1 MANRYED
8 KVASVSKALTIMELL
23 SKDPQGMGLVEI
35 SNLAGMNKTTV
46 YRLLTSLMEK
56 EYVEQDE
63 KSGKYSLGL
72 KILSVASAL
81 YEKMDIRAVVRK
93 HAQELLNGFPGTLL
107 VTKEINGEFFLADV
121 LPLDE
126 RNVLSLRVGGVLKEG
141 TLIQRTFQ
149 VNKALWQPGRSILSV
164 PEDPEV
170 RRENKQILIQGYAE
184 SQADIGEVAAVA
196 APVFDFSRNVA
207 YVVSM
212 HASVLREKR
221 VQSEWILTLLK
232 FANAL
237 SNDLGYAG
245 YV

>member
-35 SNLAGMNKTTV
+35 SNQAGMNKTTV

-107 VTKEINGEFFLADV
+107 VTKEISGEFFLAV
-121 LPLDE
+121 SSWKRRLPL
-126 RNVLSLRVGGVLKEG
+126 S
-141 TLIQRTFQ
+141 
-149 VNKALWQPGRSILSV
+149 A
-164 PEDPEV
+164 
-170 RRENKQILIQGYAE
+170 
-184 SQADIGEVAAVA
+184 
-196 APVFDFSRNVA
+196 
-207 YVVSM
+207 
-212 HASVLREKR
+212 
-221 VQSEWILTLLK
+221 
-232 FANAL
+232 
-237 SNDLGYAG
+237 
-245 YV
+245 

>member
-23 SKDPQGMGLVEI
+23 SKEPQGMGLVEI
-35 SNLAGMNKTTV
+35 SNQAGMNKTTV

-72 KILSVASAL
+72 KILSIASAL
-81 YEKMDIRAVVRK
+81 YEKLDIRAMVRK
-93 HAQELLNGFPGTLL
+93 HAQELLHGFPGTLL
-107 VTKEINGEFFLADV
+107 VTKEIDEEYFLADV
-121 LPLDE
+121 LQLGEEEKLPLYAGAAL
-126 RNVLSLRVGGVLKEG
+126 NEG

-149 VNKALWQPGRSILSV
+149 ANKALWQPGRAVLSV
-164 PEDPEV
+164 PENPEV

-184 SQADIGEVAAVA
+184 SREDIGKTAAVA
-196 APVFDFSRNVA
+196 APVFDFSRNIA
-207 YVVSM
+207 YVVSI
-212 HASVLREKR
+212 HASVLKEKR
-221 VQSEWILTLLK
+221 AQSEWILTLLK

>member
-1 MANRYED
+1 
-8 KVASVSKALTIMELL
+8 
-23 SKDPQGMGLVEI
+23 
-35 SNLAGMNKTTV
+35 MNKTTV

-149 VNKALWQPGRSILSV
+149 ANKALWQPGRSILSV

-207 YVVSM
+207 YVVSI

>member
-1 MANRYED
+1 M
-8 KVASVSKALTIMELL
+8 
-23 SKDPQGMGLVEI
+23 
-35 SNLAGMNKTTV
+35 
-46 YRLLTSLMEK
+46 
-56 EYVEQDE
+56 
-63 KSGKYSLGL
+63 
-72 KILSVASAL
+72 SVASAL

-107 VTKEINGEFFLADV
+107 VTKEISGEFFLADV

-141 TLIQRTFQ
+141 ALIQRTFQ
-149 VNKALWQPGRSILSV
+149 ANKALWQPGRSILSV

>member
-1 MANRYED
+1 M
-8 KVASVSKALTIMELL
+8 
-23 SKDPQGMGLVEI
+23 
-35 SNLAGMNKTTV
+35 
-46 YRLLTSLMEK
+46 
-56 EYVEQDE
+56 
-63 KSGKYSLGL
+63 
-72 KILSVASAL
+72 
-81 YEKMDIRAVVRK
+81 
-93 HAQELLNGFPGTLL
+93 
-107 VTKEINGEFFLADV
+107 

-149 VNKALWQPGRSILSV
+149 ANKALWQPGRSILSV

-207 YVVSM
+207 YVVSI

>member
-1 MANRYED
+1 
-8 KVASVSKALTIMELL
+8 
-23 SKDPQGMGLVEI
+23 
-35 SNLAGMNKTTV
+35 MNKTTV

-107 VTKEINGEFFLADV
+107 VTKEISGEFFLADV

-141 TLIQRTFQ
+141 ALIQRTFQ
-149 VNKALWQPGRSILSV
+149 ANKALWQPGRSILSV